1 MHREYKRRKIIIFS
15 LIGILLLMAVGYSA
29 FQTKLNITSTSNITS
44 VWDVEITNI
53 QTKEINGLAENVY
66 DPTYTKLEANMEAN
80 FYEPGDYITYIVTVS
95 NLGTLDATLDSI
107 KLNMPQEDVINFKVE
122 GATSKEKLK
131 VGEHKDIEVTMEYT
145 GNNPDNISSVE
156 MDVNLDYVQDGNS
169 TNFSDADSPVVDNL
183 RINDIILTPDEESV
197 KAEIEA
203 ENAIKY
209 YFSIDNNEWYE
220 STSNI
225 YNIYHLKPN
234 TTYTMYVKAEGSNGD
249 VVYSSK
255 PFTTLDNT
263 SPEINIKVGDNVKGE
278 NDWYKGLSLN
288 IEVTDNDKVKE
299 VLYCTE
305 KDCTPDKVLNLEDN
319 QTTITFESKSD
330 IQEVCIKAT
339 DMKGNV
345 SNKCSSE
352 YKVDGTEPTISNMNI
367 NTLDDTMTIEL
378 TATDNESGLYKYYFS
393 KDGGKTYIESNNPNY
408 TFTSLDEGDYLVTA
422 YVKDTAGN
430 ESEIQAKSTAI
441 RYTSY
446 CKKNGIDNF
455 GECLIATEA
464 QNPNI
469 DEAKNFIKSKGTPD
483 FSKTSPSIL
492 YDEIK
497 SSQINTYTTASRITV
512 SDSYTF
518 HKETGI
524 FKLTSFS
531 LKNPD
536 EINLNDGKT
545 YYSCGLNSSGCSTLH
560 EIVSVNTTT
569 DNEGAKTF
577 EINKYDHYYRVSN
590 YDSSDTGMYM
600 DNDNN
605 GESYYYRGTVA
616 SNYVKFAGLY
626 WRVIRINGDG
636 TVRMIYDGTSPH
648 ANGESSTDRQI
659 GKSVYNAYDTDNMYS
674 GYMYG
679 NNENGVITES
689 PSVVDTTWGKSLSS
703 STKYVFGSEY
713 TYDKKTNSFKVSGN
727 KIKSTIKEYQDI
739 YNNPG
744 YYTCFEADED
754 MSCNKL
760 FHAIRRS
767 DDSSMIVK
775 YVEYSTTSYNQAN
788 ENINDSEVKKYLDN
802 WYKNN
807 MTSYENKLSKS
818 SYFCNDR
825 SLSSASANGYN
836 NLGFGQNP
844 TIYKAHDRI
853 GGFATD
859 STYIGVYNPS
869 LICPQSNDKFTVD
882 AVNGNGKL
890 KYPVGLITADEL
902 LMAGAGLIKTNVLF
916 YLYIGNSYFTMTPSY
931 FRQITGNMNLY
942 RTDWN
947 GGLDKYTG
955 ASGSSKYGVRPVINL
970 DPDKITFTGNG
981 TMQDPYVIS

>member
-197 KAEIEA
+197 KAEIDA

-305 KDCTPDKVLNLEDN
+305 KDCTPDKVLNLEDGK
-319 QTTITFESKSD
+319 TTITFESKRD

-352 YKVDGTEPTISNMNI
+352 YKVDGTEPTLSNMTITPKDNV
-367 NTLDDTMTIEL
+367 MTVEL
-378 TATDNESGLYKYYFS
+378 TGLDNESGLYKYYFS
-393 KDGGKTYIESNNPNY
+393 KDGGKTYIESDNPNY

-430 ESEIQAKSTAI
+430 ESEIQAKSTSI
-441 RYTSY
+441 RYTSF
-446 CKKNGIDNF
+446 CIKNGITDF
-455 GECLIATEA
+455 GDCLIATEA

-469 DEAKNFIKSKGTPD
+469 DEAKTFIESKGTPD
-483 FSKTSPSIL
+483 FTKTSPSVV
-492 YDEIK
+492 YDEKHDVTISTKEVGSSRIYIGGEYNFNSATGNYNITDLVPFDLNSFKLEPDKDYYTFFRIDTLNNQPIMYKIIDMSKEIDDYGQITYYFTYYRYSQVIK
-497 SSQINTYTTASRITV
+497 SYDVTV
-512 SDSYTF
+512 AGMYADNDDS
-518 HKETGI
+518 
-524 FKLTSFS
+524 
-531 LKNPD
+531 
-536 EINLNDGKT
+536 GKT
-545 YYSCGLNSSGCSTLH
+545 YY
-560 EIVSVNTTT
+560 
-569 DNEGAKTF
+569 
-577 EINKYDHYYRVSN
+577 
-590 YDSSDTGMYM
+590 
-600 DNDNN
+600 
-605 GESYYYRGTVA
+605 YRGSV
-616 SNYVKFAGLY
+616 SGNYVKFGGYY
-626 WRVIRINGDG
+626 WRIIRVNGDG
-636 TVRMIYDGTSPH
+636 SVRLIYDGTKAH
-648 ANGESSTDRQI
+648 ANGESSSDRQI
-659 GKSVYNAYDTDNMYS
+659 GTGRFNNYQNDNTYV
-674 GYMYG
+674 GYMYANP
-679 NNENGVITES
+679 NNFIETNSGSAVFDKTN
-689 PSVVDTTWGKSLSS
+689 LSS
-703 STKYVFGSEY
+703 SAKYYFSKTY
-713 TYDKKTNSFKVSGN
+713 TFDKNNRDYKLSGELVQGTIAPDKV
-727 KIKSTIKEYQDI
+727 
-739 YNNPG
+739 G
-744 YYTCFEADED
+744 YYTCFSTNKDA
-754 MSCNKL
+754 SCQIL
-760 FHAIRRS
+760 FYTKIYN
-767 DDSSMIVK
+767 SSTNMTVSGVG
-775 YVEYSTTSYNQAN
+775 YGTTSKGQSQN
-788 ENINDSEVKKYLDN
+788 NDVDSTIKTYIDN

-807 MTSYENKLSKS
+807 LSNYANKLSNDAT
-818 SYFCNDR
+818 FCNNRIISNNSDD
-825 SLSSASANGYN
+825 SWN
-836 NLGFGQNP
+836 NLGYGINP
-844 TIYKAHDRI
+844 TIYYGMENNSSNLDCL
-853 GGFATD
+853 TND
-859 STYIGVYNPS
+859 SFSVSTT
-869 LICPQSNDKFTVD
+869 Q
-882 AVNGNGKL
+882 GNGKL
-890 KYPVGLITADEL
+890 IYSIGLITMDEVN
-902 LMAGAGLIKTNVLF
+902 MAGGVKNSNNLIY
-916 YLYIGNSYFTMTPSY
+916 YLYSGNNYWTMTPYSFDVWFY
-931 FRQITGNMNLY
+931 TANVYVSSTGSLQ
-942 RTDWN
+942 RA
-947 GGLDKYTG
+947 G
-955 ASGSSKYGVRPVINL
+955 ARDIYGVRPVVNL
-970 DPDKITFTGNG
+970 DSDNLTFTGNG

>member
-1 MHREYKRRKIIIFS
+1 MYREYKKRKIIIFS

-29 FQTKLNITSTSNITS
+29 FQTKLNISSTSNITS
-44 VWDVEITNI
+44 VWDVEITNV

-66 DPTYTKLEANMEAN
+66 DPTFSKLEANMEAN

-107 KLNMPQEDVINFKVE
+107 KLNMPSQDVINFKVE

-131 VGEHKDIEVTMEYT
+131 VAEHKDIEVTMEYT

-169 TNFSDADSPVVDNL
+169 TNFSDANSPVVDNL

-305 KDCTPDKVLNLEDN
+305 KDCTPDKVLNLEDGK
-319 QTTITFESKSD
+319 TTITFESKRD

-378 TATDNESGLYKYYFS
+378 EANDNESGLNKYYFS

-430 ESEIQAKSTAI
+430 TSEIQAKSTAI

-469 DEAKNFIKSKGTPD
+469 DEAKTFIESKGTPD
-483 FSKTSPSIL
+483 FTKTSPSVV
-492 YDEIK
+492 YDEKHATTTSTWSTTSTLAYIGTGYTFNPNTGIYTITGG
-497 SSQINTYTTASRITV
+497 SLRNPNEIDLNDGNTYYTNNRTDWVSTGSVINRISNVSSKTDSNTGTV
-512 SDSYTF
+512 TSTLTEYKYSQTPKSYD
-518 HKETGI
+518 
-524 FKLTSFS
+524 TSTVGMYAD
-531 LKNPD
+531 ND
-536 EINLNDGKT
+536 DDGKT
-545 YYSCGLNSSGCSTLH
+545 YY
-560 EIVSVNTTT
+560 
-569 DNEGAKTF
+569 
-577 EINKYDHYYRVSN
+577 
-590 YDSSDTGMYM
+590 
-600 DNDNN
+600 
-605 GESYYYRGTVA
+605 YRGSVA
-616 SNYVKFAGLY
+616 GNYVKFAGYY
-626 WRVIRINGDG
+626 WRVIRVNGDG
-636 TVRMIYDGTSPH
+636 TVRMIYDGTTPH
-648 ANGESSTDRQI
+648 ANGESSSNRQI
-659 GKSVYNAYDTDNMYS
+659 GTSTFNSYINDNTYV
-674 GYMYG
+674 GYMYANPDNFVETNSG
-679 NNENGVITES
+679 N
-689 PSVVDTTWGKSLSS
+689 TTFNYIGLSS
-703 STKYVFGSEY
+703 TVKYYFGTSY
-713 TYDKKTNSFKVSGN
+713 TLNKNGRGYKITGDLIQGTIAQDKV
-727 KIKSTIKEYQDI
+727 
-739 YNNPG
+739 G
-744 YYTCFEADED
+744 YYTCFNT
-754 MSCNKL
+754 NK
-760 FHAIRRS
+760 
-767 DDSSMIVK
+767 DSTCQRLYYTVRYNSSTSMAVK
-775 YVEYSTTSYNQAN
+775 VFEYGTTSKEQAQS
-788 ENINDSEVKKYLDN
+788 NDIDSTVKSSLDN

-807 MTSYENKLSKS
+807 LNGYTNKLSS
-818 SYFCNDR
+818 DATFCNNR
-825 SLSSASANGYN
+825 TTSNRTNGNYN
-836 NLGFGQNP
+836 NAGYGMNP
-844 TIYKAHDRI
+844 TMY
-853 GGFATD
+853 GFERVGNFASQGTLGPTLSCQLND
-859 STYIGVYNPS
+859 SFNVEGT
-869 LICPQSNDKFTVD
+869 
-882 AVNGNGKL
+882 NGNEKL
-890 KYPVGLITADEL
+890 TYPVGLITADEAM
-902 LMAGAGLIKTNVLF
+902 MAGGINGYINMLY
-916 YLYIGNSYFTMTPSY
+916 YLYTGQNYWTMSPSRFFEGYFISNNLCVLSSGEINGN
-931 FRQITGNMNLY
+931 
-942 RTDWN
+942 DVWN
-947 GGLDKYTG
+947 WV
-955 ASGSSKYGVRPVINL
+955 GVRPVININ
-970 DPDKITFTGNG
+970 PDKITFTGNG

>member
-169 TNFSDADSPVVDNL
+169 TNFSDADSSVVDNL
-183 RINDIILTPDEESV
+183 KINDIILTPDEESV

-305 KDCTPDKVLNLEDN
+305 KDCTPDKLLNLEDGK
-319 QTTITFESKSD
+319 TTITFESKRD

-378 TATDNESGLYKYYFS
+378 EASDNESGLYKYYFS

-430 ESEIQAKSTAI
+430 TSEIQAKSTAI

-469 DEAKNFIKSKGTPD
+469 EEAKKEIEAKGTPD
-483 FSKTSPSIL
+483 FTKTSPSVL
-492 YDEIK
+492 YDEK
-497 SSQINTYTTASRITV
+497 HSTTASTLTTTSTLVYIGTG
-512 SDSYTF
+512 YEF
-518 HKETGI
+518 NPETGMYTI
-524 FKLTSFS
+524 TGGS
-531 LKNPD
+531 LRNPN
-536 EINLNDGKT
+536 EIDLNDGNT
-545 YYSCGLNSSGCSTLH
+545 YYTTRRTDSWNGQSSTSRIVDISSITNSETG
-560 EIVSVNTTT
+560 EVTTT
-569 DNEGAKTF
+569 ITYYNYTQTPKS
-577 EINKYDHYYRVSN
+577 YDTSTV
-590 YDSSDTGMYM
+590 GMYANS
-600 DNDNN
+600 DDDGNT
-605 GESYYYRGTVA
+605 YYYRGSIA
-616 SNYVKFAGLY
+616 SNYVKFAGYY
-626 WRVIRINGDG
+626 WRAIRVNGDG
-636 TVRMIYDGTSPH
+636 TVRLIYDGKNPH
-648 ANGESSTDRQI
+648 VNGESSRDRQI
-659 GKSVYNAYDTDNMYS
+659 GTQTFNSYRNDNTYV
-674 GYMYG
+674 GYMYANPDSFVTTDSG
-679 NNENGVITES
+679 SAQFTYNLGLSATAKYYFGTSYILDKNGRS
-689 PSVVDTTWGKSLSS
+689 YKLSGDIIQGTVAS
-703 STKYVFGSEY
+703 
-713 TYDKKTNSFKVSGN
+713 DKV
-727 KIKSTIKEYQDI
+727 
-739 YNNPG
+739 G
-744 YYTCFEADED
+744 YYTCFSTNKDET
-754 MSCNKL
+754 CQRL
-760 FHAIRRS
+760 FYTTKYN
-767 DDSSMIVK
+767 SSTSMTVSGVG
-775 YVEYSTTSYNQAN
+775 YGTTSKEQSQS
-788 ENINDSEVKKYLDN
+788 NDVNSTMKTYLEN
-802 WYKNN
+802 WYQNN
-807 MTSYENKLSKS
+807 LNNYSDKLSKDTI
-818 SYFCNDR
+818 FCNNR
-825 SLSSASANGYN
+825 SISNKQSGIYTNE
-836 NLGFGQNP
+836 GFGMHP
-844 TIYKAHDRI
+844 TMYGYERYVKYSGQDRI
-853 GGFATD
+853 LGPTLSCPKND
-859 STYIGVYNPS
+859 SFNVEGT
-869 LICPQSNDKFTVD
+869 
-882 AVNGNGKL
+882 NGNEKL
-890 KYPVGLITADEL
+890 NYSIGLITMDEVN
-902 LMAGAGLIKTNVLF
+902 MAGGINGSANTLY
-916 YLYIGNSYFTMTPSY
+916 YLYSGNTYWTMSPSD
-931 FRQITGNMNLY
+931 FGN
-942 RTDWN
+942 W
-947 GGLDKYTG
+947 LD
-955 ASGSSKYGVRPVINL
+955 ANEVCVSSSGELSRGSVNWYGVRPVINI
-970 DPDKITFTGNG
+970 DPSKITFSGNG

>member
-44 VWDVEITNI
+44 VWDVEITSV

-305 KDCTPDKVLNLEDN
+305 KDCTPDKTLNLEN
-319 QTTITFESKSD
+319 NKTTITFESKSD
-330 IQEVCIKAT
+330 IREVCIKAT

-352 YKVDGTEPTISNMNI
+352 YKIDGTEPTLSNMNI

-378 TATDNESGLYKYYFS
+378 EANDNESDLNKYYFS
-393 KDGGKTYIESNNPNY
+393 KDGGKTYIASDNQNY

-430 ESEIQAKSTAI
+430 TSEIQAKSTAI

-469 DEAKNFIKSKGTPD
+469 DEAKSFIESKGTPD
-483 FSKTSPSIL
+483 FTKTSPSIIYEEKHESSITTKKDTNFL
-492 YDEIK
+492 YIGTGYTFNPETGMYTITGGKQQDPTKIDLNDEK
-497 SSQINTYTTASRITV
+497 TYYTNNRVDGNSTTAILKISDVTSTTNSGTGTV
-512 SDSYTF
+512 TYNYKGYTYSSSVVSYNTSDVGMYAD
-518 HKETGI
+518 
-524 FKLTSFS
+524 
-531 LKNPD
+531 ND
-536 EINLNDGKT
+536 DDGKT
-545 YYSCGLNSSGCSTLH
+545 YY
-560 EIVSVNTTT
+560 
-569 DNEGAKTF
+569 
-577 EINKYDHYYRVSN
+577 
-590 YDSSDTGMYM
+590 
-600 DNDNN
+600 
-605 GESYYYRGTVA
+605 YRGSV
-616 SNYVKFAGLY
+616 SGNYVKFAGYY
-626 WRVIRINGDG
+626 WRVIRVNGDG
-636 TVRMIYDGTSPH
+636 TVRLIYDGTSPH
-648 ANGESSTDRQI
+648 ANGEASYNMHIGSSA
-659 GKSVYNAYDTDNMYS
+659 YNSSYIFDNTYV
-674 GYMYG
+674 GYMHGDYNKFVETNSGNHTYG
-679 NNENGVITES
+679 RNVLSATTEYYFGTSYTSDKNTRTYKLSGDIVKGVI
-689 PSVVDTTWGKSLSS
+689 GN
-703 STKYVFGSEY
+703 
-713 TYDKKTNSFKVSGN
+713 DKV
-727 KIKSTIKEYQDI
+727 
-739 YNNPG
+739 G
-744 YYTCFEADED
+744 YYTCFNTNKDASCQLMFYTTGYSSPITMLVRAYSFGTNSRED
-754 MSCNKL
+754 ALSNVNN
-760 FHAIRRS
+760 
-767 DDSSMIVK
+767 SSIK
-775 YVEYSTTSYNQAN
+775 SYV
-788 ENINDSEVKKYLDN
+788 DN

-807 MTSYENKLSKS
+807 LNNYTDKISEKA
-818 SYFCNDR
+818 YFCNDR
-825 SLSSASANGYN
+825 RITSGDGYGMSITNYQPLDRVKNGKIDLN
-836 NLGFGQNP
+836 
-844 TIYKAHDRI
+844 
-853 GGFATD
+853 
-859 STYIGVYNPS
+859 
-869 LICPQSNDKFTVD
+869 CPQIQDKFTVS
-882 AVNGNGKL
+882 NETGNGDL
-890 KYPVGLITADEL
+890 TYPIGLITSDEAM
-902 LMAGAGLIKTNVLF
+902 MAGGIYGSANILY
-916 YLYIGNSYFTMTPSY
+916 YLYSGYNYWTMSAHTLNTWFY
-931 FRQITGNMNLY
+931 TRNQVITETGVISSGDNLY
-942 RTDWN
+942 
-947 GGLDKYTG
+947 
-955 ASGSSKYGVRPVINL
+955 AQGVRPVINL

>member
-44 VWDVEITNI
+44 VWDVEITSV

-183 RINDIILTPDEESV
+183 KINDIILTPDEESV
-197 KAEIEA
+197 KAEIKA

-430 ESEIQAKSTAI
+430 TSEIQAKSTSI
-441 RYTSY
+441 RYTSF
-446 CKKNGIDNF
+446 CLKNGITDF
-455 GECLIATEA
+455 GDCLIATEA

-469 DEAKNFIKSKGTPD
+469 DEAKSFIESKGTPD
-483 FSKTSPSIL
+483 FTKTSPSIQYTERHENNITTINDTNLL
-492 YDEIK
+492 YIG
-497 SSQINTYTTASRITV
+497 TG
-512 SDSYTF
+512 YTF
-518 HKETGI
+518 DSKTGMYQI
-524 FKLTSFS
+524 TGGKQQDPT
-531 LKNPD
+531 KID
-536 EINLNDGKT
+536 LNDGNT
-545 YYSCGLNSSGCSTLH
+545 YYTNNRIDGNSTTGILKISDVTSTTNS
-560 EIVSVNTTT
+560 ETGTVTYSYKGYTYSTSVVS
-569 DNEGAKTF
+569 
-577 EINKYDHYYRVSN
+577 YDTSTV
-590 YDSSDTGMYM
+590 GMYV
-600 DNDNN
+600 DNDDD
-605 GESYYYRGTVA
+605 GETYYYRGSV
-616 SNYVKFAGLY
+616 SGNYVKFAGFY
-626 WRVIRINGDG
+626 WRIIRVNGDG
-636 TVRMIYDGTSPH
+636 TVRMIYDGTTPH
-648 ANGESSTDRQI
+648 DNGESSSNRQVGTKDFNI
-659 GKSVYNAYDTDNMYS
+659 YIFDNTYV
-674 GYMYG
+674 GYMHGDY
-679 NNENGVITES
+679 NKFVE
-689 PSVVDTTWGKSLSS
+689 
-703 STKYVFGSEY
+703 
-713 TYDKKTNSFKVSGN
+713 TNSGNHTYGRNALSATTEYYFGTSYTSNKNTRTYKLSGDIIQGTIGDDKV
-727 KIKSTIKEYQDI
+727 
-739 YNNPG
+739 G
-744 YYTCFEADED
+744 YYTCFSSNKDA
-754 MSCNKL
+754 SCKEM
-760 FHAIRRS
+760 FYTTGY
-767 DDSSMIVK
+767 SSPTTMLVRT
-775 YVEYSTTSYNQAN
+775 YSFGTTSREDALS
-788 ENINDSEVKKYLDN
+788 NINNSSIKSYVDN

-807 MTSYENKLSKS
+807 LNNYTYKISEKA
-818 SYFCNDR
+818 YFCNDR
-825 SLSSASANGYN
+825 RIASGLGYGMSITNYQPLDRVKNGKIDLN
-836 NLGFGQNP
+836 
-844 TIYKAHDRI
+844 
-853 GGFATD
+853 
-859 STYIGVYNPS
+859 
-869 LICPQSNDKFTVD
+869 CPQIQDKFTVS
-882 AVNGNGKL
+882 NETGNGDL
-890 KYPVGLITADEL
+890 TYPIGLITSDEAM
-902 LMAGAGLIKTNVLF
+902 MAGGIYGSSNTLY
-916 YLYIGNSYFTMTPSY
+916 YLYSGYGYWTMSPYQLNTWIYVRNEAVGLSGY
-931 FRQITGNMNLY
+931 ITSDDGW
-942 RTDWN
+942 T
-947 GGLDKYTG
+947 
-955 ASGSSKYGVRPVINL
+955 SIGVRPVINL

>member
-1 MHREYKRRKIIIFS
+1 MHREYKKRKIIIFS

-183 RINDIILTPDEESV
+183 RINDIILTPTETSV
-197 KAEIEA
+197 KAEIDA

-263 SPEINIKVGDNVKGE
+263 PPEINITVGDNVKGE
-278 NDWYKGLSLN
+278 NGWYKGLSLN
-288 IEVTDNDKVKE
+288 TEVTDNDKVKE
-299 VLYCTE
+299 VLYCVG
-305 KDCTPDKVLNLEDN
+305 KDCTPSKVLTLEN
-319 QTTITFESKSD
+319 NKTTITLDSKKEE
-330 IQEVCIKAT
+330 QELCIKAT

-345 SNKCSSE
+345 SNKCSGE

-393 KDGGKTYIESNNPNY
+393 KDGGKTYIESDNPNY

-430 ESEIQAKSTAI
+430 TSEIQAKSTAI

-455 GECLIATEA
+455 GDCLIATEA

-469 DEAKNFIKSKGTPD
+469 DEAKTFIESKGTPD
-483 FSKTSPSIL
+483 FTKTSPSVV
-492 YDEIK
+492 YDEKHATTTSTWSTTSTLAYIGTGYTFNPNTGIYAITGG
-497 SSQINTYTTASRITV
+497 SLRNPNEIDLNDGNTYYTNNRTDLVSTGSVINRISNVSSKTDSNTGTV
-512 SDSYTF
+512 TSTLTEYKYSQTPKSYD
-518 HKETGI
+518 
-524 FKLTSFS
+524 TSTVGMYAD
-531 LKNPD
+531 ND
-536 EINLNDGKT
+536 DDGKT
-545 YYSCGLNSSGCSTLH
+545 YY
-560 EIVSVNTTT
+560 
-569 DNEGAKTF
+569 
-577 EINKYDHYYRVSN
+577 
-590 YDSSDTGMYM
+590 
-600 DNDNN
+600 
-605 GESYYYRGTVA
+605 YRGSVA
-616 SNYVKFAGLY
+616 GNYVKFAGYY
-626 WRVIRINGDG
+626 WRVIRVNGDG
-636 TVRMIYDGTSPH
+636 TVRMIYDGTTPH
-648 ANGESSTDRQI
+648 DNGESSSNRQV
-659 GKSVYNAYDTDNMYS
+659 GTKAFNSYLNDNTYV
-674 GYMYG
+674 GYMYAD
-679 NNENGVITES
+679 
-689 PSVVDTTWGKSLSS
+689 PSNFVETNSGSASFTYSASLSA
-703 STKYVFGSEY
+703 TAKYYFGTSY
-713 TYDKKTNSFKVSGN
+713 TLDKNGRGYKVSGDL
-727 KIKSTIKEYQDI
+727 IQGTIASDKV
-739 YNNPG
+739 G
-744 YYTCFEADED
+744 YYTCF
-754 MSCNKL
+754 STNKDATCQRL
-760 FHAIRRS
+760 FYTLKYNSSTSMNVRGVGYGT
-767 DDSSMIVK
+767 SSMEQSQSNDVN
-775 YVEYSTTSYNQAN
+775 STMKN
-788 ENINDSEVKKYLDN
+788 YLDN

-807 MTSYENKLSKS
+807 LNSYTDKISKDTI
-818 SYFCNDR
+818 FCNNR
-825 SLSSASANGYN
+825 NISNKTSGTYN
-836 NLGFGQNP
+836 NAGYGMNP
-844 TIYKAHDRI
+844 TIYGYERYVNWASQGKLGPDLSCPAN
-853 GGFATD
+853 D
-859 STYIGVYNPS
+859 SFSVS
-869 LICPQSNDKFTVD
+869 SSK
-882 AVNGNGKL
+882 GNGKL
-890 KYPVGLITADEL
+890 TYPVGLITLDEAN
-902 LMAGAGLIKTNVLF
+902 MAGGINGSANTLY
-916 YLYIGNSYFTMTPSY
+916 YLYSGQYYWTMSPSY
-931 FRQITGNMNLY
+931 FYGWFVAGEAGVASSGELVH
-942 RTDWN
+942 
-947 GGLDKYTG
+947 LDTWVG
-955 ASGSSKYGVRPVINL
+955 FGVRPVVNL
-970 DPDKITFTGNG
+970 DSDNLTFTGNG
-981 TMQDPYVIS
+981 TVSDPYIIS

>member
-263 SPEINIKVGDNVKGE
+263 SPKINIKVGDNVKGE

-305 KDCTPDKVLNLEDN
+305 KDCTPDKVLNLEDGK
-319 QTTITFESKSD
+319 TTITFASKRD

-352 YKVDGTEPTISNMNI
+352 YKVDGTEPTSSNMNI

-378 TATDNESGLYKYYFS
+378 EANDNESGLNKYYFS

-430 ESEIQAKSTAI
+430 ISEIQAKSTAI

-469 DEAKNFIKSKGTPD
+469 DEAKSFIESKGTPD
-483 FSKTSPSIL
+483 FTKTSPSIIYEEKHEVNTSTWSTDNTSIYIGTEYTFNPETGMYTITGGSMRNPNEIDLNDGKNYYFNGREDYQATVDKL
-492 YDEIK
+492 YKISNI
-497 SSQINTYTTASRITV
+497 SSATNSSTGIVTTRITYYNYYQTPEKYDV
-512 SDSYTF
+512 
-518 HKETGI
+518 TGVGMY
-524 FKLTSFS
+524 FAE
-531 LKNPD
+531 D
-536 EINLNDGKT
+536 NDGKT
-545 YYSCGLNSSGCSTLH
+545 YY
-560 EIVSVNTTT
+560 
-569 DNEGAKTF
+569 
-577 EINKYDHYYRVSN
+577 
-590 YDSSDTGMYM
+590 
-600 DNDNN
+600 
-605 GESYYYRGTVA
+605 YRGSV
-616 SNYVKFAGLY
+616 SGNYVKFAGFY
-626 WRVIRINGDG
+626 WRVIRVNGDG
-636 TVRMIYDGTSPH
+636 TVRLIYNGKNPH
-648 ANGESSTDRQI
+648 ANGESSSDRQI
-659 GKSVYNAYDTDNMYS
+659 GAQVFNSYVNDNTYV
-674 GYMYG
+674 GYMYADP
-679 NNENGVITES
+679 NNFVETNSGSASFTYNAA
-689 PSVVDTTWGKSLSS
+689 LSS
-703 STKYVFGSEY
+703 TAKYYFGTSY
-713 TYDKKTNSFKVSGN
+713 TLDKNGRGYKVSGDLVQG
-727 KIKSTIKEYQDI
+727 TIAPDKV
-739 YNNPG
+739 G
-744 YYTCFEADED
+744 YYTCFSTNKDET
-754 MSCNKL
+754 CQRL
-760 FHAIRRS
+760 FYTLKY
-767 DDSSMIVK
+767 DSSTAMTVSALG
-775 YVEYSTTSYNQAN
+775 YGTTSKQQAQS
-788 ENINDSEVKKYLDN
+788 NDVNSPVKLYADN
-802 WYKNN
+802 WYQNN
-807 MTSYENKLSKS
+807 LNSYVDKVS
-818 SYFCNDR
+818 SSTTFCNNR
-825 SLSSASANGYN
+825 TASNKQSGTYN
-836 NLGFGQNP
+836 NVGYGLNP
-844 TIYKAHDRI
+844 TMYGYERYNNYANQGKL
-853 GGFATD
+853 GPTLSCQLND
-859 STYIGVYNPS
+859 SFNVKGT
-869 LICPQSNDKFTVD
+869 
-882 AVNGNGKL
+882 NGNEKL
-890 KYPVGLITADEL
+890 KYPVGLITMDEVN
-902 LMAGAGLIKTNVLF
+902 MAGGINGSSNTLY
-916 YLYIGNSYFTMTPSY
+916 YLYTGSSYWTMTPAVVDNWFAPSVTY
-931 FRQITGNMNLY
+931 ISPSGE
-942 RTDWN
+942 
-947 GGLDKYTG
+947 LDR
-955 ASGSSKYGVRPVINL
+955 AWVHSVAGVRPVINL

-981 TMQDPYVIS
+981 TIQDPYVIS

>member
-1 MHREYKRRKIIIFS
+1 MHREYKKRKIIIFS

-66 DPTYTKLEANMEAN
+66 DPTFSKLEANMEGN

-107 KLNMPQEDVINFKVE
+107 KLNMPSQDVINFKVE
-122 GATSKEKLK
+122 GATSKESLK

-263 SPEINIKVGDNVKGE
+263 PPEINITVGDNVKGE
-278 NDWYKGLSLN
+278 NGWYKGLSLN
-288 IEVTDNDKVKE
+288 TEVTDNDKVKE
-299 VLYCTE
+299 VLYCVG
-305 KDCTPDKVLNLEDN
+305 KDCTPSKVLTLEN
-319 QTTITFESKSD
+319 NKTTITLDSKKEE
-330 IQEVCIKAT
+330 QELCIKAT

-345 SNKCSSE
+345 SNKCSGE

-393 KDGGKTYIESNNPNY
+393 KDGGKTYIESDNPNY

-430 ESEIQAKSTAI
+430 TSEIQAKSTAI

-455 GECLIATEA
+455 GDCLIATEA

-469 DEAKNFIKSKGTPD
+469 DEAKTFIESKGTPD
-483 FSKTSPSIL
+483 FTKTSPSVV
-492 YDEIK
+492 YDEKHATTTSTWSTTSTLAYIGTGYTFNPNTGIYAITGG
-497 SSQINTYTTASRITV
+497 SLRNPNEIDLNDGNTYYTNNRTDLVSTGSVINRISNVSSKTDSNTGTV
-512 SDSYTF
+512 TSTLTEYKYSQTPKSYD
-518 HKETGI
+518 
-524 FKLTSFS
+524 TSTVGMYAD
-531 LKNPD
+531 ND
-536 EINLNDGKT
+536 DDGKT
-545 YYSCGLNSSGCSTLH
+545 YY
-560 EIVSVNTTT
+560 
-569 DNEGAKTF
+569 
-577 EINKYDHYYRVSN
+577 
-590 YDSSDTGMYM
+590 
-600 DNDNN
+600 
-605 GESYYYRGTVA
+605 YRGSVA
-616 SNYVKFAGLY
+616 GNYVKFAGYY
-626 WRVIRINGDG
+626 WRVIRVNGDG
-636 TVRMIYDGTSPH
+636 TVRMIYDGTTPH
-648 ANGESSTDRQI
+648 DNGESSSNRQVGTQAFNSYI
-659 GKSVYNAYDTDNMYS
+659 NDNTYV
-674 GYMYG
+674 GYMYAD
-679 NNENGVITES
+679 
-689 PSVVDTTWGKSLSS
+689 PSNFVETNSGSASFTYSASLSA
-703 STKYVFGSEY
+703 TAKYYFGTSY
-713 TYDKKTNSFKVSGN
+713 TLDKNGRGYKVSGDL
-727 KIKSTIKEYQDI
+727 IQGTIASDKV
-739 YNNPG
+739 G
-744 YYTCFEADED
+744 YYTCF
-754 MSCNKL
+754 STNKDATCQRL
-760 FHAIRRS
+760 FYTLKYNSSTSMNVRGVGYGT
-767 DDSSMIVK
+767 SSMEQSQSNDVN
-775 YVEYSTTSYNQAN
+775 STMKN
-788 ENINDSEVKKYLDN
+788 YLDN

-807 MTSYENKLSKS
+807 LNSYTDKISKDTI
-818 SYFCNDR
+818 FCNNR
-825 SLSSASANGYN
+825 NISNKTSGTYN
-836 NLGFGQNP
+836 NAGYGMNP
-844 TIYKAHDRI
+844 TIYGYERYVNWASQGKLGPDLSCPAN
-853 GGFATD
+853 D
-859 STYIGVYNPS
+859 SFSVS
-869 LICPQSNDKFTVD
+869 SSK
-882 AVNGNGKL
+882 GNGKL
-890 KYPVGLITADEL
+890 TYPVGLITLDEAN
-902 LMAGAGLIKTNVLF
+902 MAGGINGSANTLY
-916 YLYIGNSYFTMTPSY
+916 YLYSGQYYWTMSPSY
-931 FRQITGNMNLY
+931 FYGWFVAGEAGVASSGELVH
-942 RTDWN
+942 
-947 GGLDKYTG
+947 LDTWVG
-955 ASGSSKYGVRPVINL
+955 FGVRPVVNL
-970 DPDKITFTGNG
+970 DSDNLTFTGNG
-981 TMQDPYVIS
+981 TVSDPYIIS

>member
-209 YFSIDNNEWYE
+209 YFSIDNNKWYE

-305 KDCTPDKVLNLEDN
+305 KDCTPDKLLNLEDGK
-319 QTTITFESKSD
+319 TTITFASKSD

-378 TATDNESGLYKYYFS
+378 EANDNESGLYKYYFS

-469 DEAKNFIKSKGTPD
+469 DEAKSFIESKGTPN
-483 FSKTSPSIL
+483 FTKTSPSIV
-492 YDEIK
+492 YEEKHDAD
-497 SSQINTYTTASRITV
+497 TTTWYTTNSFIFVGTG
-512 SDSYTF
+512 YTF
-518 HKETGI
+518 DSTTGYYTI
-524 FKLTSFS
+524 TGGS
-531 LKNPD
+531 LRNPN
-536 EINLNDGKT
+536 EIDLNDGKV
-545 YYSCGLNSSGCSTLH
+545 YYSNGRIDWIDKTTGIQKISNISSKKNEETGL
-560 EIVSVNTTT
+560 VTTAI
-569 DNEGAKTF
+569 E
-577 EINKYDHYYRVSN
+577 KYQYTSNIFN
-590 YDSSDTGMYM
+590 YDTEEIGMYA
-600 DNDNN
+600 DNDDN
-605 GESYYYRGTVA
+605 GKTYYYRGSVA
-616 SNYVKFAGLY
+616 SNYVKFAGYY
-626 WRVIRINGDG
+626 WRVVRVNGDG
-636 TVRMIYDGTSPH
+636 TVRLIYDGAKAH
-648 ANGESSTDRQI
+648 ANGESSSDRQI
-659 GKSVYNAYDTDNMYS
+659 GTQPFNDYYNDNTYV
-674 GYMYG
+674 GYMYADSNKYVETNSG
-679 NNENGVITES
+679 NA
-689 PSVVDTTWGKSLSS
+689 TTSNIVSS
-703 STKYVFGSEY
+703 SAKYYFGTSY
-713 TYDKKTNSFKVSGN
+713 TLDKNSRSYKLSGN
-727 KIKSTIKEYQDI
+727 IIQGTIAQDKV
-739 YNNPG
+739 G
-744 YYTCFEADED
+744 YYTCFSTDKNAECQI
-754 MSCNKL
+754 MYFTTKYNS
-760 FHAIRRS
+760 F
-767 DDSSMIVK
+767 DSSMTATALG
-775 YVEYSTTSYNQAN
+775 YGTTSKEQSQS
-788 ENINDSEVKKYLDN
+788 NDVNSTMKTYLEN
-802 WYKNN
+802 WYENN
-807 MTSYENKLSKS
+807 LNSYTDKISKDTI
-818 SYFCNDR
+818 FCNNRTISKNSD
-825 SLSSASANGYN
+825 SIYN
-836 NLGFGQNP
+836 NLGYGLNSTLYGRERFENYANRGILGP
-844 TIYKAHDRI
+844 TLSCPLN
-853 GGFATD
+853 D
-859 STYIGVYNPS
+859 S
-869 LICPQSNDKFTVD
+869 FTT
-882 AVNGNGKL
+882 NGKTGNGML
-890 KYPVGLITADEL
+890 KYPIGLITLDEVI
-902 LMAGAGLIKTNVLF
+902 MSGGIKGSLNQLY
-916 YLYIGNSYFTMTPSY
+916 YLYSGQTYWTMSPSL
-931 FRQITGNMNLY
+931 FS
-942 RTDWN
+942 
-947 GGLDKYTG
+947 
-955 ASGSSKYGVRPVINL
+955 SGFVAGEAFVDIAGELQNAKQTTKYGVRPVINL

>member
-80 FYEPGDYITYIVTVS
+80 FYEQGDYITYIVTVS

-107 KLNMPQEDVINFKVE
+107 KLNMPSQDVINFKVE

-169 TNFSDADSPVVDNL
+169 TNFSDADSSVVDNL
-183 RINDIILTPDEESV
+183 KINDIILTPDEESV

-305 KDCTPDKVLNLEDN
+305 KDCTPSESLSLEESKA
-319 QTTITFESKSD
+319 TITFASKSD

-345 SNKCSSE
+345 SNKCSDE

-378 TATDNESGLYKYYFS
+378 EANDNESGLNKYYFS

-446 CKKNGIDNF
+446 CKKNGITDF
-455 GECLIATEA
+455 GDCLIATEA

-469 DEAKNFIKSKGTPD
+469 DEAKTFIESKGTPD
-483 FSKTSPSIL
+483 FSKTSPSIV
-492 YDEIK
+492 YDEVHN
-497 SSQINTYTTASRITV
+497 SNTSTWSTT
-512 SDSYTF
+512 
-518 HKETGI
+518 
-524 FKLTSFS
+524 
-531 LKNPD
+531 
-536 EINLNDGKT
+536 
-545 YYSCGLNSSGCSTLH
+545 STLVYIGTGY
-560 EIVSVNTTT
+560 EFNS
-569 DNEGAKTF
+569 E
-577 EINKYDHYYRVSN
+577 
-590 YDSSDTGMYM
+590 TGMYTITGGSLRNPNEI
-600 DNDNN
+600 DLDDGNTYYTNN
-605 GESYYYRGTVA
+605 RTDWGSTGSAIGRISNVSSKTDSSTGTVTSTLTEYKYSQTPKSYDINGVGMYANSDDDGNTYYYRGSVS
-616 SNYVKFAGLY
+616 SNYVKFAGYY
-626 WRVIRINGDG
+626 WRVIRVNGDG
-636 TVRMIYDGTSPH
+636 TVRLIYDGKNIH
-648 ANGESSTDRQI
+648 ANGEASSDRQALASQFNSYI
-659 GKSVYNAYDTDNMYS
+659 NDNTYV
-674 GYMYG
+674 GYMYADP
-679 NNENGVITES
+679 NNFVETNSGSASFTYNAA
-689 PSVVDTTWGKSLSS
+689 LSS
-703 STKYVFGSEY
+703 TAKYYFGTSY
-713 TYDKKTNSFKVSGN
+713 TLDKNGRGYKVSGDLVQG
-727 KIKSTIKEYQDI
+727 TIAQDKV
-739 YNNPG
+739 G
-744 YYTCFEADED
+744 YYTCFSTNKDET
-754 MSCNKL
+754 CQRL
-760 FHAIRRS
+760 FYTLKY
-767 DDSSMIVK
+767 DSSTAMTVSALG
-775 YVEYSTTSYNQAN
+775 YGTTSKQQAQS
-788 ENINDSEVKKYLDN
+788 NDVNSPVKLYADN
-802 WYKNN
+802 WYQNN
-807 MTSYENKLSKS
+807 LNNYSEKLSKDTI
-818 SYFCNDR
+818 FCNNR
-825 SLSSASANGYN
+825 SISKGQGYGLSLTYYYDGRK
-836 NLGFGQNP
+836 P
-844 TIYKAHDRI
+844 TLSCALN
-853 GGFATD
+853 D
-859 STYIGVYNPS
+859 SFSV
-869 LICPQSNDKFTVD
+869 SNVK
-882 AVNGNGKL
+882 GNGKL
-890 KYPVGLITADEL
+890 KYPVGLITADEVN
-902 LMAGAGLIKTNVLF
+902 MAGGKTNSSNMLY
-916 YLYIGNSYFTMTPSY
+916 YLYNGNSYWTMSPSY
-931 FRQITGNMNLY
+931 IDGWY
-942 RTDWN
+942 RAYVINVDSSGKLNSNHTWN
-947 GGLDKYTG
+947 GFGT
-955 ASGSSKYGVRPVINL
+955 RPVVNL

>member
-1 MHREYKRRKIIIFS
+1 MYREYKKRKIIIFS
-15 LIGILLLMAVGYSA
+15 LIGILFLMAVGYSA
-29 FQTKLNITSTSNITS
+29 FQTKLNISSTSNITS
-44 VWDVEITNI
+44 VWDVEITNV

-107 KLNMPQEDVINFKVE
+107 KLNMPSQDVINFKVE

-183 RINDIILTPDEESV
+183 KINDIILTPTETSV
-197 KAEIEA
+197 KAEIDA

-305 KDCTPDKVLNLEDN
+305 KDCTPDKVLNLEDGK
-319 QTTITFESKSD
+319 TTITFESKSD

-378 TATDNESGLYKYYFS
+378 EANDNESGLNKYYFS

-408 TFTSLDEGDYLVTA
+408 TFTSLDEGDYLVTT

-430 ESEIQAKSTAI
+430 TSEIQAKSTAI

-469 DEAKNFIKSKGTPD
+469 DEAKTFIESKGTPD
-483 FSKTSPSIL
+483 FTKTSPSVV
-492 YDEIK
+492 YDEKHATTTSTWSTTSTLAYIGTGYTFNPNTGIYTITGG
-497 SSQINTYTTASRITV
+497 SLRNPNEIDLDDGNTYYTNNRIDWVSTGSAINRISNVSSKTDSSTGTV
-512 SDSYTF
+512 TSTLTEYKYSPTPKSYDTSAVGMYSD
-518 HKETGI
+518 E
-524 FKLTSFS
+524 
-531 LKNPD
+531 D
-536 EINLNDGKT
+536 NDGKT
-545 YYSCGLNSSGCSTLH
+545 YY
-560 EIVSVNTTT
+560 
-569 DNEGAKTF
+569 
-577 EINKYDHYYRVSN
+577 
-590 YDSSDTGMYM
+590 
-600 DNDNN
+600 
-605 GESYYYRGTVA
+605 YRGSVA
-616 SNYVKFAGLY
+616 GNYVKFAGYY
-626 WRVIRINGDG
+626 WRVIRVNGDG
-636 TVRMIYDGTSPH
+636 TVRMIYDGTTPH
-648 ANGESSTDRQI
+648 ANGESSSNRQI
-659 GKSVYNAYDTDNMYS
+659 GTSTFNSYINDNTYV
-674 GYMYG
+674 GYMYANPDNFVETNSG
-679 NNENGVITES
+679 N
-689 PSVVDTTWGKSLSS
+689 TTFNYIGLSS
-703 STKYVFGSEY
+703 TVKYYFGTSY
-713 TYDKKTNSFKVSGN
+713 TLNKNGRGYKITGDLIQGTIAQDKV
-727 KIKSTIKEYQDI
+727 
-739 YNNPG
+739 G
-744 YYTCFEADED
+744 YYTCFNT
-754 MSCNKL
+754 NK
-760 FHAIRRS
+760 
-767 DDSSMIVK
+767 DSTCQRLYYTVRYNSSTSMAVK
-775 YVEYSTTSYNQAN
+775 VFEYGTTSKEQAQS
-788 ENINDSEVKKYLDN
+788 NDIDSTVKSSLDN

-807 MTSYENKLSKS
+807 LNGYTNKLSS
-818 SYFCNDR
+818 DATFCNNR
-825 SLSSASANGYN
+825 TTSNRTNGNYN
-836 NLGFGQNP
+836 NAGYGMNP
-844 TIYKAHDRI
+844 TMY
-853 GGFATD
+853 GFERVGNFASQGTLGPTLSCQLND
-859 STYIGVYNPS
+859 SFNVEGT
-869 LICPQSNDKFTVD
+869 
-882 AVNGNGKL
+882 NGNEKL
-890 KYPVGLITADEL
+890 TYPVGLITADEAM
-902 LMAGAGLIKTNVLF
+902 MAGGINGYINMLY
-916 YLYIGNSYFTMTPSY
+916 YLYTGQNYWTMSPSRFFEGYFISNNLCVLSSGEINGN
-931 FRQITGNMNLY
+931 
-942 RTDWN
+942 DVWN
-947 GGLDKYTG
+947 WV
-955 ASGSSKYGVRPVINL
+955 GVRPVININ
-970 DPDKITFTGNG
+970 PDKITFTGNG

>member
-44 VWDVEITNI
+44 VWDVEITSV

-183 RINDIILTPDEESV
+183 RINDIILTPTETSV

-305 KDCTPDKVLNLEDN
+305 KDCTPDETLNLEDN
-319 QTTITFESKSD
+319 KTTITFESKSD

-345 SNKCSSE
+345 SNKCSDE

-378 TATDNESGLYKYYFS
+378 EANDNESGLNKYYFS

-422 YVKDTAGN
+422 YIKDTAGN
-430 ESEIQAKSTAI
+430 TSEIQAKSTAI

-469 DEAKNFIKSKGTPD
+469 DEAKSFIESKGTPD
-483 FSKTSPSIL
+483 FTKISPSIVYEHSFDQIVTDHHYIYAYL
-492 YDEIK
+492 YRSYSFNAETGK
-497 SSQINTYTTASRITV
+497 YTTSDPVPV
-512 SDSYTF
+512 SDVY
-518 HKETGI
+518 KNGI
-524 FKLTSFS
+524 GNNKYYVII
-531 LKNPD
+531 
-536 EINLNDGKT
+536 ENLNNILLEVTKVEKYNDNTWNLSGNQYIGKVK
-545 YYSCGLNSSGCSTLH
+545 S
-560 EIVSVNTTT
+560 
-569 DNEGAKTF
+569 
-577 EINKYDHYYRVSN
+577 YDASAV
-590 YDSSDTGMYM
+590 GMYA
-600 DNDNN
+600 DNDND
-605 GESYYYRGTVA
+605 GRTYYYRGSV
-616 SNYVKFAGLY
+616 SGNYVKFAGFY
-626 WRVIRINGDG
+626 WRVIRVNGDG
-636 TVRMIYDGTSPH
+636 TVRLIYDGKNPH
-648 ANGESSTDRQI
+648 ANGESSSDRQI
-659 GKSVYNAYDTDNMYS
+659 SMSAFNKLKQDNTYV
-674 GYMYG
+674 GYMYSNNGTISEDNNNTSIRNSG
-679 NNENGVITES
+679 NTKYYFSTEFTFDDVSKLKTLKGDIIQTTMSDYASNYSNNKKYIYVCTSYKKECEDLYRINDILDTRDGVTGRFIRY
-689 PSVVDTTWGKSLSS
+689 S
-703 STKYVFGSEY
+703 STS
-713 TYDKKTNSFKVSGN
+713 YDMARDNSKS
-727 KIKSTIKEYQDI
+727 STIKESLDKW
-739 YNNPG
+739 YNNNLQE
-744 YYTCFEADED
+744 YTDII
-754 MSCNKL
+754 SNK
-760 FHAIRRS
+760 A
-767 DDSSMIVK
+767 
-775 YVEYSTTSYNQAN
+775 T
-788 ENINDSEVKKYLDN
+788 
-802 WYKNN
+802 
-807 MTSYENKLSKS
+807 
-818 SYFCNDR
+818 FCNDR
-825 SLSSASANGYN
+825 TVASGDGYGQSYSKYSFTERSSANV
-836 NLGFGQNP
+836 P
-844 TIYKAHDRI
+844 T
-853 GGFATD
+853 
-859 STYIGVYNPS
+859 
-869 LICPQSNDKFTVD
+869 LICPQKNDNFSVSNE
-882 AVNGNGKL
+882 NGNNKL
-890 KYPVGLITADEL
+890 IYPIGLITADEAY
-902 LMAGAGLIKTNVLF
+902 MAGGKEGYNNLLYYLNINNDF
-916 YLYIGNSYFTMTPSY
+916 YTMTPESY
-931 FRQITGNMNLY
+931 NNLY
-942 RTDWN
+942 ANSASEYMIDMYGQIYRT
-947 GGLDKYTG
+947 TEVTR
-955 ASGSSKYGVRPVINL
+955 SKGVRPVINL

>member
-44 VWDVEITNI
+44 VWDVEITSV

-122 GATSKEKLK
+122 GATSKESLK

-169 TNFSDADSPVVDNL
+169 TNFSDANSPVVDNL

-234 TTYTMYVKAEGSNGD
+234 TTYTMYVKAEGWNGD

-263 SPEINIKVGDNVKGE
+263 SPKINIKVGDNVKGE

-305 KDCTPDKVLNLEDN
+305 KDCTPDKVLNLEDGK
-319 QTTITFESKSD
+319 TTITFESKRD

-352 YKVDGTEPTISNMNI
+352 YKVDGTEPTLSNMNI

-378 TATDNESGLYKYYFS
+378 EANDNESGLYKYYFS

-408 TFTSLDEGDYLVTA
+408 TFTSLDEGDYLVIA

-430 ESEIQAKSTAI
+430 TSERQAKSTSI

-455 GECLIATEA
+455 GDCLIATEV

-469 DEAKNFIKSKGTPD
+469 DEAKSFIESKGTPD
-483 FSKTSPSIL
+483 FTKTSPSVV
-492 YDEIK
+492 YDEKHATTTSTWSTTSTLVYIGTGYTFNPNTGIYTITGG
-497 SSQINTYTTASRITV
+497 SLRNPNEIDLNDGNTYYTNARPDTTPTTTYIYRISNISSTTN
-512 SDSYTF
+512 S
-518 HKETGI
+518 ETGVVTTTI
-524 FKLTSFS
+524 TYYNYTQTPRSYDTSMVGMYA
-531 LKNPD
+531 D
-536 EINLNDGKT
+536 EDNDGKT
-545 YYSCGLNSSGCSTLH
+545 YY
-560 EIVSVNTTT
+560 
-569 DNEGAKTF
+569 
-577 EINKYDHYYRVSN
+577 
-590 YDSSDTGMYM
+590 
-600 DNDNN
+600 
-605 GESYYYRGTVA
+605 YRGSVS
-616 SNYVKFAGLY
+616 SNYVKFGGYY
-626 WRVIRINGDG
+626 WRVIRVNGDG

-648 ANGESSTDRQI
+648 SNGESNSNRQI
-659 GKSVYNAYDTDNMYS
+659 GTQAFNDYINDNTYV
-674 GYMYG
+674 GYMYAD
-679 NNENGVITES
+679 
-689 PSVVDTTWGKSLSS
+689 PSNFVETNSGTTTFSYIYVS
-703 STKYVFGSEY
+703 STAKYYFGTSY
-713 TYDKKTNSFKVSGN
+713 TLDKENKVYKLSGDIIQGTSNPN
-727 KIKSTIKEYQDI
+727 KV
-739 YNNPG
+739 G
-744 YYTCFEADED
+744 YYTCFSTDKNAT
-754 MSCNKL
+754 CQRL
-760 FHAIRRS
+760 FYTVKY
-767 DDSSMIVK
+767 DSSTAMTVSALG
-775 YVEYSTTSYNQAN
+775 YGTTSKQQSQSNDADS
-788 ENINDSEVKKYLDN
+788 NIKSYLDN

-807 MTSYENKLSKS
+807 LNSYTDKLSVS
-818 SYFCNDR
+818 TIFCNNR
-825 SLSSASANGYN
+825 NVSEKEYSVYN
-836 NLGFGQNP
+836 NAGYGMNP
-844 TIYKAHDRI
+844 TIYGYERYYNYANQGKLGPDLSCPLN
-853 GGFATD
+853 D
-859 STYIGVYNPS
+859 SFNVEGT
-869 LICPQSNDKFTVD
+869 
-882 AVNGNGKL
+882 NGNKKL
-890 KYPVGLITADEL
+890 TYPVGLITLDEV
-902 LMAGAGLIKTNVLF
+902 LMSGGINGSVNRLY
-916 YLYIGNSYFTMTPSY
+916 YLYTGQNYWTMSPNTFGNWLNSTTTSVS
-931 FRQITGNMNLY
+931 TGGSLFELG
-942 RTDWN
+942 TDGQN
-947 GGLDKYTG
+947 
-955 ASGSSKYGVRPVINL
+955 GVRPVINL

-981 TMQDPYVIS
+981 TMQDPYVLS